1 MFRMDNDICLH
12 CNHTINE
19 TDKKME
25 MPCCETVY
33 HTTCA
38 KNMINVA
45 VVNNYNNIICS
56 CGELFISLSNWG
68 YTNNTSPTNTVISD
82 EARVKIEDFKKTLVQ
97 FRKNRTIF
105 NKKLK
110 EESTSF
116 KEDVEPLLEQIKERR
131 KTALEILKNSDAY
144 KAISS
149 VSRNIR
155 SKVTRFKNIFE
166 FDRQTMIHEL
176 YGGHTSLYY
185 DLRYS
190 YPLSSVRRSFRL
202 TLNRI

>member
-1 MFRMDNDICLH
+1 
-12 CNHTINE
+12 
-19 TDKKME
+19 ME

-33 HTTCA
+33 HTSCA
-38 KNMINVA
+38 KNMINEA
-45 VVNNYNNIICS
+45 IINNYNNIICS
-56 CGELFISLSNWG
+56 CGELFISLSNWIHG
-68 YTNNTSPTNTVISD
+68 YGSSDIGHTNTVISD

-97 FRKNRTIF
+97 FRKNRIIF

-155 SKVTRFKNIFE
+155 SKITRFKNIFE
-166 FDRQTMIHEL
+166 FDRQTMINEL

-190 YPLSSVRRSFRL
+190 YPNSSLRRSLRL